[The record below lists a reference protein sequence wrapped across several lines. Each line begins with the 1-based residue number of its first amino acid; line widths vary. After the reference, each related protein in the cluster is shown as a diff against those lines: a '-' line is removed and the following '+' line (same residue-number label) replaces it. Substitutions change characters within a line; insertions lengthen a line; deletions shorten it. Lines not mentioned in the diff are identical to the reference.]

1 MGRKNP
7 LGILSKSV
15 IALSH
20 SPEGF
25 DLLSPVYRSGPKWG
39 RPQIC
44 ALMVCLSLAYSA
56 LGAHSQ
62 GFDATTLRQPID
74 LAAGWLVHAGDD
86 PSYARPDFDDS
97 NWPSFN
103 AGTGSLHTIF
113 PNSRPQVV
121 WYRLHIK
128 LAPDEHNL
136 SLHTTAMPGAWEIYV
151 NGTRLAGAGKF
162 SPYVPYDA
170 SGHLLIPIPDSD
182 LRSGS
187 LLVALRIHID
197 RIQWSLPQPGY
208 QSYNL
213 TFGQMEGMREHMWYW
228 IAGSKALEWVDDLVT
243 VGMMFGALLLYSTQ
257 RNRREYLWLFL
268 WTAVGVPSTLL
279 WLYSLRHTF
288 PLRWHIVD
296 VLYGLVP
303 YLMART
309 YCAFVGH
316 RIGWKLNL
324 FLIVAGL
331 ARVYAYWK
339 VLFGV
344 QTFSDNMI
352 YVAPIAL
359 LELVILPWILIADIR
374 RGRRET
380 AFLLFPL
387 MLSGVW
393 AAGYTIAVTLIQVP
407 GLRDLAFHFAQHW
420 EAARFGSFYVTYSTV
435 ADILSVFSLALI
447 ILIRSNRMSRQQAV
461 LESEIANAREVQQV
475 ILPEAAVESI
485 PGFHIESIY
494 EPAQE
499 VGGDFFQIVPVSN
512 ERLILVVG
520 DVAGKG
526 LPAAMLVSVLVGAIR
541 SIADFRSSPDEILTH
556 LNQRMIGRT
565 NGGFSTALAA
575 LFTAD
580 GSVSIANAGHLPPYL
595 DGREVEL
602 PGALPLGIDRGATYE
617 ATKLQ
622 LEPGSRLTF
631 YSDGVIEARDKSGQL
646 FGFER
651 GREVSIR
658 PAKAIVEAAKTFGQM
673 DDITVVTVERF
684 AVEERHKV
692 IQTSPVC
699 TPA

>member
-1 MGRKNP
+1 M
-7 LGILSKSV
+7 I
-15 IALSH
+15 
-20 SPEGF
+20 
-25 DLLSPVYRSGPKWG
+25 SPVYRANPQRG
-39 RPQIC
+39 PQIC
-44 ALMVCLSLAYSA
+44 ALIVCISLTCWAPRA
-56 LGAHSQ
+56 QSQ

-86 PSYARPDFDDS
+86 PAYARPDFNDS
-97 NWPSFN
+97 KWAPFN
-103 AGTGSLHTIF
+103 ADTGSLHTIF
-113 PNSRPQVV
+113 PNSSPEVV

-128 LAPDEHNL
+128 LAPDEHDL
-136 SLHTTAMPGAWEIYV
+136 SLHTTAMPGAFEVYV
-151 NGTRLAGAGKF
+151 NGVRLAGAGRF

-170 SGHLLIPIPDSD
+170 SGQFLIPIPDRQ
-182 LRSGS
+182 LTSGS

-228 IAGSKALEWVDDLVT
+228 IVGSKALEWVDDLIT

-257 RNRREYLWLFL
+257 RNRPEYLWLFL
-268 WTAVGVPSTLL
+268 WTAIGVPSTLL

-296 VLYGLVP
+296 VLYGLLP
-303 YLMART
+303 YLMAKT

-316 RIGWKLNL
+316 RIGWKLNY

-331 ARVYAYWK
+331 AQVYLYWK

-344 QTFSDNMI
+344 RSFNDNLI
-352 YVAPIAL
+352 YFAPIAL

-374 RGRRET
+374 RGHRET
-380 AFLLFPL
+380 AFLLLPL
-387 MLSGVW
+387 MLSGLW
-393 AAGYTIAVTLIQVP
+393 AAGLAIAIALMQVP
-407 GLRDLAFHFAQHW
+407 GLRDPAFHFAQHW
-420 EAARFGSFYVTYSTV
+420 EAARFGSFFVIYSVV
-435 ADILSVFSLALI
+435 ADILSMFSLALI

-475 ILPEAAVESI
+475 ILPQAIESI
-485 PGFHIESIY
+485 SGFHIECIY
-494 EPAQE
+494 EPARE

-512 ERLILVVG
+512 ERLILVIG

-541 SIADFRSSPDEILTH
+541 SIADFRNSPDEILAH
-556 LNQRMIGRT
+556 LNQHMMGRT

-602 PGALPLGIDRGATYE
+602 PGALPLGIDRGAIYE

-622 LEPGSRLTF
+622 LELGSRLTF
-631 YSDGVIEARDKSGQL
+631 YSDGVIEAQDKSGQL

-658 PAKAIVEAAKTFGQM
+658 PANAIVEAAKAFGQM
-673 DDITVVTVERF
+673 DDITVITVERL
-684 AVEERHKV
+684 AVEERRKV
-692 IQTSPVC
+692 VQT
-699 TPA
+699 TPACAPA